1 MELGVVTPPRQLV
14 KFGETLLPLEG
25 ESARPVTDL
34 IFGMRI
40 NLLYLAEPEPEPEP
54 MKSAWY
60 SRASPLHEC

>member
-40 NLLYLAEPEPEPEP
+40 NLLYLAEPEP

-60 SRASPLHEC
+60 SQASPLHEC